1 MLLPSLRLSLEVA
14 LLATLL
20 AAAAA
25 VPLAWWV
32 AAGSRARCRPP
43 GGRGRGLLPRIAEAA
58 VLLPLVLPP
67 TVVGYAGVLLLGRHG
82 PAGWIGFP
90 LVFTLPGAVLAAAL
104 VALPLVYLPARAAF
118 EALEPGLLDAAH
130 QLGAGRL
137 ALLRHVALP
146 MARGGI
152 AAGLVLGFAR
162 ALGEFGA
169 TLMVFGWQPGRT
181 TLPIAIYAAFERGDL
196 RAAAAPAACL
206 AALALA
212 AVLAERFFRGR

>member
-1 MLLPSLRLSLEVA
+1 MLLSSLRLSLEVA
-14 LLATLL
+14 ALATAL

-25 VPLAWWV
+25 VPLAWAV
-32 AAGSRARCRPP
+32 ASGARRR
-43 GGRGRGLLPRIAEAA
+43 RGRGAGPLPRVAEAA

-67 TVVGYAGVLLLGRHG
+67 TVVGYAGVLALGRHG
-82 PAGWIGFP
+82 PAGWLGVP
-90 LVFTLPGAVLAAAL
+90 LVFTLPGAVLAATL

-118 EALEPGLLDAAH
+118 EALEPELLDAAR
-130 QLGAGRL
+130 QLGAERG

-196 RAAAAPAACL
+196 RAAAGPAACL

-212 AVLAERFFRGR
+212 AVLAERALRGR